1 MTAPGL
7 SIRGDLWLGGA
18 PLVQGLDLR
27 VPSGGWTCLLGPS
40 GAGKSTLGRMVA
52 GLPVAARLQGRIG
65 TDDDS
70 PLQDRVTMLSQQDQ
84 LLPWA
89 SALAN
94 VTIGARLRG
103 QQPDPARAVA
113 LLAQVGLAGLEGR
126 RPASLSGGQRQRV
139 ALARTLI
146 EDRPIVVLDE
156 PFSALDAST
165 RSAMQDLAARLLSDR
180 TVILITHDPLEA
192 ARLGKTAWHI
202 APQGIR
208 ALPLPDGPAP
218 RALDDPAV
226 LRAQADLFRALS
238 QPCAA

>member
-1 MTAPGL
+1 MMPPGL
-7 SIRGDLWLGGA
+7 SIRGDLWLGRG
-18 PLVQGLDLR
+18 PLVRGLDLQ
-27 VPSGGWTCLLGPS
+27 VPAGGWTCLLGPS

-52 GLPVAARLQGRIG
+52 GLPVAARLEGLI
-65 TDDDS
+65 TADDHR
-70 PLQDRVTMLSQQDQ
+70 PLPGRVTMLSQQDQ

-103 QQPDPARAVA
+103 QPPDRARARA
-113 LLAQVGLAGLEGR
+113 LLAQVGLAGLEDR

-146 EDRPIVVLDE
+146 EDRPVVVLDE
-156 PFSALDAST
+156 PFSALDAAT
-165 RSAMQDLAARLLSDR
+165 RAAMQDLAARLLAGR

-192 ARLGKTAWHI
+192 ARLGQTAWQI
-202 APQGIR
+202 APQGSR
-208 ALPLPDGPAP
+208 TLPLPHGPAP

>member
-1 MTAPGL
+1 MTSAGL
-7 SIRGDLWLGGA
+7 SIQGNLWLG
-18 PLVQGLDLR
+18 PTSLVRDLDLR
-27 VPSGGWTCLLGPS
+27 APAGTWTCLLGGS
-40 GAGKSTLGRMVA
+40 GVGKSTLGRMVA
-52 GLPVAARLQGRIG
+52 GLPVAARLDGLIAA
-65 TDDDS
+65 DDGN
-70 PLQDRVTMLSQQDQ
+70 PLQGRVTMLGQQDQ

-103 QQPDPARAVA
+103 TRPDQTRARA
-113 LLAQVGLAGLEGR
+113 LLAQVGLAGLEDR

-156 PFSALDAST
+156 PFTALDAAT
-165 RSAMQDLAARLLSDR
+165 RAAMQDLAAGLLAGR

-192 ARLGKTAWHI
+192 ARLGHMAWHI
-202 APQGIR
+202 TPQGSR
-208 ALPLPDGPAP
+208 SLVLPLGPVP
-218 RALDDPAV
+218 RPLDDPAV
-226 LRAQADLFRALS
+226 LQAQADLFSALS